1 MLRGAQI
8 RQRTGIRSEPRT
20 CALNLCALEL
30 LLVTTRT
37 RQVSTSPSGQT
48 LTSLVTLLDVAGPR
62 LHRGALASVVEAV
75 AGAATLLDSIAT
87 GHRARG
93 PLRPRGPAVVCRV
106 AGC

>member
-1 MLRGAQI
+1 MLKGAQI

-20 CALNLCALEL
+20 CDLNLCALEL
-30 LLVTTRT
+30 LLVTRT
-37 RQVSTSPSGQT
+37 SQVSTCPSGQT

-93 PLRPRGPAVVCRV
+93 PLRPRGPAIVCRV